1 SGIGEAAPVAALA
14 AERPALRDVVVDLA
28 FKPAGAT
35 RILLDDFLSE
45 PAWNI
50 RLRLWFGGDAGFEPP
65 LRRRRILQAIDRDIA
80 WLDALLTEQVN
91 AILHHPRFQSLE
103 ASWRGVRYLVAQ
115 AEVSEEIKVKVL
127 NASWSETCR
136 DIYRAI
142 EFDQSQLFG
151 KIYSEEF
158 GTPGG

>member
-1 SGIGEAAPVAALA
+1 MTNSAAEDTDRAEEAASAVGEAASGAALA

-45 PAWNI
+45 PAWAVC
-50 RLRLWFGGDAGFEPP
+50 LQLWFGDDAVLGPPFE
-65 LRRRRILQAIDRDIA
+65 RRRILQAIDREIA

-91 AILHHPRFQSLE
+91 AVLHHPRFQSLE

-115 AEVSEEIKVKVL
+115 A
-127 NASWSETCR
+127 
-136 DIYRAI
+136 
-142 EFDQSQLFG
+142 
-151 KIYSEEF
+151 
-158 GTPGG
+158 